1 MAKKLAYNYTFT
13 PSTNT
18 VVLDGFVSGKTLLLI
33 TNTTTGTIIYNFSDP
48 ALGATSFTYN
58 SATDKTTVVLEYNCS
73 SPVAMASTNSLQ
85 IFVENGAQVIEPVG
99 MLYDPVN
106 KMRVSTPQA
115 LIDTDFEYGTQIT
128 KWENLALVNNR
139 PGTFFSQVGIATISS
154 ITITPNTNV
163 VTVNLVATSS
173 NSRPGIGTVINVQDT
188 YLPFANGNFVV
199 DTTPSATQFTYKT
212 RAINNTNITSIFD
225 SSKTG
230 IFSGTVYTNAGF
242 GTCLTGIVTS
252 AGYGVTVST
261 PHAHGLSIGNQVTL
275 VGSAATILNGGYSVA
290 SIGGTNSFTF
300 YVPTIPTTLGAGS
313 TFSTQLFVRPSGTT
327 LHRSLDGGVI
337 FSTNSGSNYEQL
349 TRQTRRYFRYQSGKG
364 VQVSSGTILKPTL
377 ATDILTSIGTTV
389 TVTTKE
395 LHNVQRVTPGT
406 TITVTGCNESAY
418 NGTFTVTN
426 VIGPNR
432 FTYTALSTP
441 SSTVATGA
449 PLVSVTTW
457 YGSKNRLG
465 IFDQQNG
472 LFFEFDG
479 QTLWAVR
486 RSSTTQMP
494 GRVSVVAGSTT
505 VSQSSTEFPT
515 YFSRYLNINDW
526 VVIRGQSYRI
536 IDIDSDT
543 SMQITPAYRGTTA
556 EQITFTKTVDL
567 RIPQSDWNLDKC
579 DGTGPSGY
587 NVDLTKM
594 QMFYIDYSWYGA
606 GFVRWGLR
614 ADGGNVAYCH
624 KLINNNV
631 NNEAYMRSGNL
642 PARYETITEPP
653 SALLTSSLGPADTA
667 VGIASTA
674 GFPPQG
680 TVVIRNSGT
689 IEHVNYVG
697 VGTTALLNLTRAR
710 AGALAGLAVTASIGS
725 ALIAVNAGAG
735 ATTNL
740 QIGQRLINTAFP
752 EGTFIADIG
761 IGGTISLTGAATTN
775 LSGVAV
781 TFAPMSTTTA
791 QTFPFSATDE
801 TVVELAFPTYAPTI
815 SHWGTSVIMD
825 GRFDDD
831 KSLVF
836 TYGTTNATSIP
847 ANSSRAIFSIR
858 VAPSV
863 DNAIPGIFAQRE
875 VQNRMQLTLRS
886 LDLTTA
892 TANSNL
898 LVRGYLNGQ
907 VSAAS
912 STWTNAVGNVAGQ
925 VNSSFAQICD
935 FSGGSST
942 ILSGEVIAG
951 FFVGTGAQ
959 SIDLSNVRDLGNSI
973 LGGGGA
979 TANAGIY
986 PDGPDV
992 FTIVVTNL
1000 STSTA
1005 ASVFGRLSWTEA
1017 QA

>member
-1 MAKKLAYNYTFT
+1 MAKKLAHNYTFN

-18 VVLDGFVSGKTLLLI
+18 VHIDGYVNGKSLLLI
-33 TNTTTGTIIYNFSDP
+33 TNSTTGNIIYNFADP
-48 ALGATSFTYN
+48 ALGASFTY
-58 SATDKTTVVLEYNCS
+58 SAATDKTEVVLEYNCS
-73 SPVAMASTNSLQ
+73 SPVAMTSTNNLQ
-85 IFVENGAQVIEPVG
+85 IFIEKTGQEIEPVE

-106 KMRVSTPQA
+106 KFRISQPQA

-128 KWENLALVNNR
+128 KWENLAMVNNR
-139 PGTFFSQVGIATISS
+139 PSTYLSQTGIATVSS
-154 ITITPNTNV
+154 ITINPGTNV
-163 VTVNLVATSS
+163 VTVNLVAASS
-173 NSRPGIGTVINVQDT
+173 NNRPGIGTIISVQDT
-188 YLPFANGNFVV
+188 ILPFANGNFVV

-212 RAINNTNITSIFD
+212 RAVNTTTITSILD

-230 IFSGTVYTNAGF
+230 IFSGTTYTNAGF
-242 GTCLTGIVTS
+242 GTCLAGIVTS

-261 PHAHGLSIGNQVTL
+261 IHAHGLSIGNQFTL

-300 YVPTIPTTLGAGS
+300 YVPVVPTTLGAGS

-337 FSTNSGSNYEQL
+337 FSTNSGSNYESM

-364 VQVSSGTILKPTL
+364 VQVSSGTIIKPTI
-377 ATDILTSIGTTV
+377 AIDVISSSGTTV

-395 LHNVQRVTPGT
+395 LHNIQRVTPGT
-406 TITVTGCNESAY
+406 TITVTGCDQSAY

-426 VIGPNR
+426 VLSSNR

-441 SSTVATGA
+441 SASIATGA
-449 PLVSVTTW
+449 PLISVSAW

-465 IFDQQNG
+465 IFDTQNG

-479 QTLWAVR
+479 TTLYAVR

-494 GRVSVVAGSTT
+494 GRISVVQGSTT
-505 VSQSSTEFPT
+505 VSQSSSDFPT
-515 YFSRYLNINDW
+515 YFAKYLNINDFI
-526 VVIRGQSYRI
+526 VIRGQSYRI
-536 IDIDSDT
+536 TDIDSDT
-543 SMQITPAYRGTTA
+543 SMSISPAYRASTA
-556 EQITFTKTVDL
+556 DHITFTKTVDL
-567 RIPQSDWNLDKC
+567 RIPQSSWNLDKC

-587 NVDLTKM
+587 NVDLSKM

-614 ADGGNVAYCH
+614 GTGGNVLYCH
-624 KLINNNV
+624 KLVNNNV

-642 PARYETITEPP
+642 PARYETTTEPP
-653 SALLTSSLGPADTA
+653 FALLTSTLGPADTA

-697 VGTTALLNLTRAR
+697 VGTTALLNLTRAK
-710 AGALAGLAVTASIGS
+710 AGSLAGLAVTASIGS
-725 ALIAVNAGAG
+725 ALIAVNAGAA
-735 ATTNL
+735 ATSTL
-740 QIGQRLINTAFP
+740 QVGQRIINTAFP

-781 TFAPMSTTTA
+781 TFAPMSTATG
-791 QTFPFSATDE
+791 QTFTYSATDE
-801 TVVELAFPTYAPTI
+801 TVVELAFPTYSPTI

-847 ANSSRAIFSIR
+847 ANGSRAIFSVR

-863 DNAIPGIFAQRE
+863 DNAQVGVFGQRE
-875 VQNRMQLTLRS
+875 LQNRMQLTLRN

-912 STWTNAVGNVAGQ
+912 STWTNAVGNIAGQ
-925 VNSSFAQICD
+925 ANSSFAQICD

-973 LGGGGA
+973 LGGGGV

-1005 ASVFGRLSWTEA
+1005 SSVFARLSWTEA